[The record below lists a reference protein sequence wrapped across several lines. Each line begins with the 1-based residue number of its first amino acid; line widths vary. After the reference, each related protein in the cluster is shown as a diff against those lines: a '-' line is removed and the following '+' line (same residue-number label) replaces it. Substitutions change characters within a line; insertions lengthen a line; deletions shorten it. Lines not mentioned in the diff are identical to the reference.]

1 MVYSIR
7 FRWRNVVVDTTSWVS
22 TRAII
27 RAPRGSRISL
37 GQHCE
42 IHPYAMILSYGG
54 YITIGDNVSVN
65 PFTVIYGIGD
75 VKIGSGVR
83 IATSVTII
91 PANHIQANQE
101 IDLKDAGITKQGIRI
116 EDNVWIGAGAR
127 ILDGVTI
134 GRDSV
139 VGAGSVVTRNVA
151 RGSTVVG
158 VSARPL
164 VSSAGSAQVNW
175 IMFRSF
181 SFWLRLWPLVAMQYF
196 GDICSPQL
204 PPPESTLTRYSVL

>member
-7 FRWRNVVVDTTSWVS
+7 FRWCNVLVDTTSWVS